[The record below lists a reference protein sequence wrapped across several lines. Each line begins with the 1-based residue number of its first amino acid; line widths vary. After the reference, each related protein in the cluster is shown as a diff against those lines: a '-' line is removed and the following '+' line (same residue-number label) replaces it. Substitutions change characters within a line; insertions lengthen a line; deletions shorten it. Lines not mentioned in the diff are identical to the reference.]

1 MLLAQTDALISEAG
15 SYAERFG
22 FSAFLLTAILFALA
36 FALWRLG
43 GRLTDGLI
51 IAISSMA
58 DSGKKTSEVTQGIK
72 NVLDVMT
79 IHNGSIDEQLKIIS
93 SQNIITGT
101 HQAKIV
107 NTQLALISILI
118 QVIPDTSVQVKQSLN
133 QIYEDLKKQ
142 SRE

>member
-15 SYAERFG
+15 NYAERFG

-51 IAISSMA
+51 VAISSMA

-72 NVLDVMT
+72 NVLDVMSVR
-79 IHNGSIDEQLKIIS
+79 NNSIDDQLKIIS
-93 SQNIITGT
+93 DQNISTSS
-101 HQAKIV
+101 HQLKLV

-118 QVIPDTSVQVKQSLN
+118 QVIPDTSVQIKQSLN
-133 QIYEDLKKQ
+133 QVYEDLKKQ
-142 SRE
+142 SKE